1 MKSKRVADKRIAEAM
16 RADTAAK
23 MKPALQNV
31 LDMRIRFECKNMGK
45 DDT

>member
-1 MKSKRVADKRIAEAM
+1 MKNETAADKRIAEAM

>member
-1 MKSKRVADKRIAEAM
+1 MKSKRAADKRIAEAM

-31 LDMRIRFECKNMGK
+31 LDTRIRFECKNMGK
-45 DDT
+45 EDT

>member
-1 MKSKRVADKRIAEAM
+1 MKSKRAADKRM